1 MITWART
8 RSSGG
13 RLFPLREADGCVRR
27 QVSTSVIYPIPWG
40 WGDNVKMARTFLED
54 RWLPKSVLCLRD
66 YDRHKF
72 LLDLIAG
79 ITVGLVALPLAMAF
93 AIASGLTPQAGI
105 YCAIVTGFLISALGG
120 SKMQIGG
127 PTGAFVVVVAGIV
140 AVHGVDG
147 LFMCTVMAGVL
158 LVIMGITGLG
168 TAVKFIPRP
177 VVIGFTNGIAVL
189 IASTQVKDFFGLH
202 LDKVPGVFW
211 LRVEALA
218 GNFHT
223 LSFEA
228 TTLAVFTL
236 LTLIIC
242 RGLSARIPG
251 PIVAL
256 LLVTFAVYF
265 FKLPVETIGTRFG
278 GIPSGLPHWQIPHFR
293 TDLIHGLL
301 GPAFTVAMLGAIES
315 LMSAVVSDRMSNDR
329 HNPNVELIGQGVANI
344 FSPMFGGLPATGAIA
359 RTATNIRSGA
369 QTPVAG
375 MIHAL
380 TLLCILLFA
389 APLVSYVPM
398 AALAGILMI
407 VAYNMGEWREIPQLL
422 KLTKTDISIW
432 LVTFA
437 LTVFADLTVAV
448 EAGMILAALLF
459 ISRVASTTTV
469 SQVTEDYVED
479 GRVHILQDKDIP
491 YYATIFRIH
500 GPFLFG
506 ATDKIWAVTEDLH
519 SLPPVVILRL
529 RNMTALDATGLF
541 AIEEVAK
548 QLHASKRTLILCG
561 AREQPAQLIH
571 QAEFAEVIGEENICD
586 NVQDALRR
594 AEEVY
599 EGLEQKFVGAKA

>member
-1 MITWART
+1 
-8 RSSGG
+8 
-13 RLFPLREADGCVRR
+13 
-27 QVSTSVIYPIPWG
+27 
-40 WGDNVKMARTFLED
+40 MARIFRNEN
-54 RWLPKSVLCLRD
+54 WLPKSVLCLRD
-66 YDRHKF
+66 YNRHKF
-72 LLDLIAG
+72 RLDLIAG
-79 ITVGLVALPLAMAF
+79 VTVGLVALPLAMAF
-93 AIASGLTPQAGI
+93 AIASGLPPQAGI

-120 SKMQIGG
+120 SKVQIGG
-127 PTGAFVVVVAGIV
+127 PTGAFVVVIAGIV

-158 LVIMGITGLG
+158 LVVMGVTGLG
-168 TAVKFIPRP
+168 TGVKFIPRP

-189 IASTQVKDFFGLH
+189 IASTQVKDFLGLH

-223 LSFEA
+223 LTFEA
-228 TTLAVFTL
+228 TALAVFTL

-242 RGLSARIPG
+242 RGLSSRIPG

-256 LLVTFAVYF
+256 LLSTSAVYF

-278 GIPSGLPHWQIPHFR
+278 EIPSGLPHWQIPHFR
-293 TDLIHGLL
+293 ADLIHGLL

-422 KLTKTDISIW
+422 KLTKTDISVW

-506 ATDKIWAVTEDLH
+506 ATDKIGAVTEQLH
-519 SLPPVVILRL
+519 TLPPVVILRL

-541 AIEEVAK
+541 AIEEIAR
-548 QLHASKRTLILCG
+548 QLHSSKRTLILCG

-571 QAEFAEVIGEENICD
+571 QAEFSELIGEENICD
-586 NVQDALRR
+586 NVQEALRR

-599 EGLEQKFVGAKA
+599 EGLEQKFVGAKS

>member
-1 MITWART
+1 
-8 RSSGG
+8 
-13 RLFPLREADGCVRR
+13 
-27 QVSTSVIYPIPWG
+27 
-40 WGDNVKMARTFLED
+40 MARTFLNEN
-54 RWLPKSVLCLRD
+54 WLPKSVVCLRT

-79 ITVGLVALPLAMAF
+79 VTVGLVALPLAMAF
-93 AIASGLTPQAGI
+93 SIASGLTPQAGI
-105 YCAIVTGFLISALGG
+105 YCAIVTGFLISVFGG
-120 SKMQIGG
+120 SKTQIGG

-158 LVIMGITGLG
+158 LVIMGVTGLG

-202 LDKVPGVFW
+202 LEKVPGVFS
-211 LRVEALA
+211 LRMQALA
-218 GNFHT
+218 ANFHT

-228 TTLAVFTL
+228 TALAVFTL
-236 LTLIIC
+236 LTLIVC
-242 RGLSARIPG
+242 RSVSTRIPG

-256 LLVTFAVYF
+256 VMATSAVYF
-265 FKLPVETIGTRFG
+265 FKLPVETIGTKFG
-278 GIPSGLPHWQIPHFR
+278 GIPGGLPHLQIPRFR
-293 TDLIHGLL
+293 VDLIHGLL

-329 HNPNVELIGQGVANI
+329 HNPNVELFGQGIANI

-359 RTATNIRSGA
+359 RTATNIRAGA
-369 QTPVAG
+369 QSPVAG
-375 MIHAL
+375 IVHAL

-398 AALAGILMI
+398 AALAGILMV

-469 SQVTEDYVED
+469 SQVTDDYVED

-506 ATDKIWAVTEDLH
+506 ATDKIAPVTENVH
-519 SLPPVVILRL
+519 KLPPVVILRL

-571 QAEFAEVIGEENICD
+571 QAEFAELIGEENICE
-586 NVQDALRR
+586 NVQEALRR

-599 EGLEQKFVGAKA
+599 ERLEVQSAAVAR